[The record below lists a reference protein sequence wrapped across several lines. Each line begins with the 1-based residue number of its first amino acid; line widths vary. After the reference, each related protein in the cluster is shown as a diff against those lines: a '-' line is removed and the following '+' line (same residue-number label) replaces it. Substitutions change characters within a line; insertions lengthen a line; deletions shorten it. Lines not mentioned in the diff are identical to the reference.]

1 MVMDSSGKFNFN
13 LSTVLPLSW
22 LTLSSSP
29 DSTTSLLHSM
39 KWVWRWFG
47 IMERICS
54 TNHSRLLLTPSNT
67 NNQQLN
73 SRDYIPERTAHFTL
87 ACCCFAAAAA
97 NSNNHLEPPPSIV
110 SATFIINAM
119 PGSQDPL
126 FDVSHKAG
134 LILSKLSSKF
144 QLPLQLRRKIQTTK
158 NVIELCLF
166 TKFSSLMMFYCSLL
180 GNKKLF
186 CDPMKTWWSEVS
198 TKYYQ
203 FSKTKFNTQ
212 KEQKWRRY
220 LHSTFDYWFLKDCS
234 NATNGHEILS
244 SLTFNLHSWL
254 SERTKFAMIMDLIPS

>member
-1 MVMDSSGKFNFN
+1 MRCLGLRIRFSTCRIKQDSSYQNYHQNFN
-13 LSTVLPLSW
+13 
-22 LTLSSSP
+22 SP
-29 DSTTSLLHSM
+29 FS
-39 KWVWRWFG
+39 
-47 IMERICS
+47 
-54 TNHSRLLLTPSNT
+54 
-67 NNQQLN
+67 
-73 SRDYIPERTAHFTL
+73 
-87 ACCCFAAAAA
+87 
-97 NSNNHLEPPPSIV
+97 
-110 SATFIINAM
+110 
-119 PGSQDPL
+119 
-126 FDVSHKAG
+126 FDG
-134 LILSKLSSKF
+134 
-144 QLPLQLRRKIQTTK
+144 KIQTTK

-254 SERTKFAMIMDLIPS
+254 SERTMFAMIMDLIPS

>member
-1 MVMDSSGKFNFN
+1 
-13 LSTVLPLSW
+13 
-22 LTLSSSP
+22 
-29 DSTTSLLHSM
+29 
-39 KWVWRWFG
+39 
-47 IMERICS
+47 
-54 TNHSRLLLTPSNT
+54 
-67 NNQQLN
+67 
-73 SRDYIPERTAHFTL
+73 
-87 ACCCFAAAAA
+87 
-97 NSNNHLEPPPSIV
+97 
-110 SATFIINAM
+110 M

-134 LILSKLSSKF
+134 LILSKLSSKL

-203 FSKTKFNTQ
+203 FSKTKFNKQTIHE
-212 KEQKWRRY
+212 EQKWRRY

-234 NATNGHEILS
+234 NATNGHEILFS
-244 SLTFNLHSWL
+244 NKKASLTFNLHSWL